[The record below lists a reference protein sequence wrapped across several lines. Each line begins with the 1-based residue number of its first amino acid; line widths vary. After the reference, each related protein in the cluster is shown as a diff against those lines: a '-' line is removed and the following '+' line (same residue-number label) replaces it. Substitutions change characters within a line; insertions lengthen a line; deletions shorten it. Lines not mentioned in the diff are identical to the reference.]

1 MDSMLGRIVATVLTL
16 MAIGAAVVY
25 IHGGFS
31 WNKNATITS
40 DVTWVVTNARTQFS
54 QNSNGYTN
62 FTNANLTAMTNA
74 GVFPPDMVRNGTLV
88 DAWGNTVTVSSAGNA
103 SEGVVAFGGGGSE
116 SVEQCSNVVT
126 TLRDYVSLQVGGT
139 SFTQASLPDSVAAG
153 NACANGLGITLT
165 FQ

>member
-31 WNKNATITS
+31 WNKNANVAS
-40 DVTWVVTNARTQFS
+40 DITWVVTNARTQFA

-62 FTNANLTAMTNA
+62 FLNANLTAMNNSA
-74 GVFPPDMVRNGTLV
+74 VFPPDMVRNGVLI
-88 DAWGNTVTVSSAGNA
+88 DAWGNDVTVSSAGNA
-103 SEGVVAFGGGGSE
+103 SEGVIAFGGGGSE
-116 SVEQCSNVVT
+116 NVEQCSNVVT

-139 SFTQASLPDSVAAG
+139 TFTQATLPDSVSAG
-153 NACANGLGITLT
+153 NACGNGLAITLT